1 MALLTVALIGVGLAM
16 DALAVSVATG
26 SVYRQMRIRH
36 AVRMALFFGA
46 FQAGMPLLGYLL
58 GASLRTYLAAWDH
71 WIAFGL
77 LGFVGGKMIY
87 EAFQIE
93 RAESR
98 SAAGDPASLVTVL
111 GLSLA
116 TSLDALAV
124 GVTLSLVTEHVVYA
138 AALIGAI
145 TFVISYL
152 GCCLGRRLGHFFEKK
167 IEVVGGLILIGI
179 GLKILIEHLL
189 LGA

>member
-1 MALLTVALIGVGLAM
+1 MALLTVSLIGVGLAM

-58 GASLRTYLAAWDH
+58 GASLRVYVAAWDH

-77 LGFVGGKMIY
+77 LASVGGKMIY

-98 SAAGDPASLVTVL
+98 SAAGDPASLVVVL

-138 AALIGAI
+138 AVLIGAI

-189 LGA
+189 SGA